1 MSQQAAAP
9 IWQRSIRFKV
19 NLAISGVFLLVMVVL
34 GGYSY
39 VEERD
44 KNLATAIA
52 QLQGMNAFY
61 FDSLN
66 TLMLGDA
73 MDERE
78 ELRIK
83 MLERPGITE
92 VRVNRA
98 PAVSDRFGAGLP
110 SQQTIDELDRRALA
124 GESVVEVRESG
135 GRREVTVIE
144 PYLLTEDTRGTDCL
158 ECHRRVEA
166 GAVSGS
172 VRLSYSLEQADAA
185 ILGSLARKFGTLFVL
200 FVLGVF
206 ALSALMQRLVRL
218 PVGQALAFAEGIAGG
233 DLDAPIEA
241 RSDDELGQL
250 TRALE
255 RMRGSLRASIERDR
269 EAAAEGL
276 RIKLALDSSGSP
288 TILSDACNRLIYLN
302 SAARTLFE
310 LLRPGWDELPAGLP
324 VDQLVGRDLADL
336 LPAGALRDAYAHGPD
351 QPCVVDG
358 AIGGRSLRLQLSPV
372 LDAEGIYQGR
382 VSQWHDLT
390 EQLQQA
396 AQERAR
402 LDEERR
408 IAAENRRIKVA
419 LDQVSANV
427 MLADTDRRVIYVNR
441 ATQGMLREAERD
453 FRQVAADFDAGRVLG
468 RDVLGLLGGRIGG
481 DALDARLETEVEIGG
496 RSMRLVSSPVLDD
509 SGARLGTTIEWT
521 DRTEEVAVER
531 EIDELVDAARRGDL
545 SRRIDTADK
554 SGFFRQLGE
563 GFNSLLDQLS
573 AVFDDIA
580 RVMGRM
586 AEGDLGHGIER
597 EYQGR
602 FGQVRVDVN
611 RTLGNLV
618 DTVARL
624 STVAEQVRSA
634 AAEISAGNNNLST
647 RTEQQAASIE
657 QTAASM
663 QQITT
668 TVRNSA
674 DNAQQAN
681 QVAAGARQAAE
692 QGGAV
697 VRRAVEAMQE
707 ISRAS
712 ARIAEIIGVIDEIA
726 FQTNLLAL
734 NASVEAAR
742 AGDQGR
748 GFAVVATE
756 VRNLASRS
764 ATAAKEIKQLILDSG
779 AKVQVGSQLVNETG
793 EALGEIVTGVKKVG
807 DIIAEMAAASAEQSA
822 GIDQVNRAINH
833 MDEITQQNAALAEQT
848 SAASS
853 SMSDNARE
861 LMSVIGFFRGAE
873 TR

>member
-9 IWQRSIRFKV
+9 NWQRSIRFKV
-19 NLAISGVFLLVMVVL
+19 NLAISGVFLLVMLVL

-52 QLQGMNAFY
+52 QLQGMTAFY

-110 SQQTIDELDRRALA
+110 SQQTIDELDQRALA

-144 PYLLTEDTRGTDCL
+144 PYQLTEDTRGTDCL

-185 ILGSLARKFGTLFVL
+185 ILGSLARKFGALFVL

-288 TILSDACNRLIYLN
+288 TILSDASNRLIYLN

-324 VDQLVGRDLADL
+324 LDQLVGRDLADL
-336 LPAGALRDAYAHGPD
+336 LPAGALRDAYARGPD

-372 LDAEGIYQGR
+372 LDAEGVYQGR
-382 VSQWHDLT
+382 VSQWQDMT

-427 MLADTDRRVIYVNR
+427 MLADTERRVIYVNR
-441 ATQGMLREAERD
+441 ATRPLRVSMTMARRPPPSSTRALPSERRTRLSPVSVSL
-453 FRQVAADFDAGRVLG
+453 FSP
-468 RDVLGLLGGRIGG
+468 LL
-481 DALDARLETEVEIGG
+481 DDMCQSL
-496 RSMRLVSSPVLDD
+496 RSPVSIRPVSSVTVRRWTTL
-509 SGARLGTTIEWT
+509 RLGT
-521 DRTEEVAVER
+521 
-531 EIDELVDAARRGDL
+531 DEPVR
-545 SRRIDTADK
+545 
-554 SGFFRQLGE
+554 
-563 GFNSLLDQLS
+563 
-573 AVFDDIA
+573 IA
-580 RVMGRM
+580 RAPFRRLLCPPLCPPRGSDNGCNSMR
-586 AEGDLGHGIER
+586 
-597 EYQGR
+597 
-602 FGQVRVDVN
+602 QV
-611 RTLGNLV
+611 
-618 DTVARL
+618 
-624 STVAEQVRSA
+624 
-634 AAEISAGNNNLST
+634 
-647 RTEQQAASIE
+647 
-657 QTAASM
+657 
-663 QQITT
+663 
-668 TVRNSA
+668 
-674 DNAQQAN
+674 
-681 QVAAGARQAAE
+681 
-692 QGGAV
+692 
-697 VRRAVEAMQE
+697 
-707 ISRAS
+707 
-712 ARIAEIIGVIDEIA
+712 
-726 FQTNLLAL
+726 
-734 NASVEAAR
+734 
-742 AGDQGR
+742 
-748 GFAVVATE
+748 
-756 VRNLASRS
+756 
-764 ATAAKEIKQLILDSG
+764 
-779 AKVQVGSQLVNETG
+779 ETG
-793 EALGEIVTGVKKVG
+793 
-807 DIIAEMAAASAEQSA
+807 DCH
-822 GIDQVNRAINH
+822 N
-833 MDEITQQNAALAEQT
+833 
-848 SAASS
+848 
-853 SMSDNARE
+853 E
-861 LMSVIGFFRGAE
+861 LL
-873 TR
+873 

>member
-1 MSQQAAAP
+1 MQEILGTQLGAIVVMEA
-9 IWQRSIRFKV
+9 QTGRV
-19 NLAISGVFLLVMVVL
+19 LA
-34 GGYSY
+34 
-39 VEERD
+39 
-44 KNLATAIA
+44 LAT
-52 QLQGMNAFY
+52 Y
-61 FDSLN
+61 PRFDPN
-66 TLMLGDA
+66 
-73 MDERE
+73 
-78 ELRIK
+78 
-83 MLERPGITE
+83 
-92 VRVNRA
+92 
-98 PAVSDRFGAGLP
+98 
-110 SQQTIDELDRRALA
+110 
-124 GESVVEVRESG
+124 
-135 GRREVTVIE
+135 
-144 PYLLTEDTRGTDCL
+144 
-158 ECHRRVEA
+158 
-166 GAVSGS
+166 
-172 VRLSYSLEQADAA
+172 
-185 ILGSLARKFGTLFVL
+185 LF
-200 FVLGVF
+200 
-206 ALSALMQRLVRL
+206 AT
-218 PVGQALAFAEGIAGG
+218 GIADWQWTNLQS
-233 DLDAPIEA
+233 DL
-241 RSDDELGQL
+241 R
-250 TRALE
+250 
-255 RMRGSLRASIERDR
+255 
-269 EAAAEGL
+269 
-276 RIKLALDSSGSP
+276 
-288 TILSDACNRLIYLN
+288 
-302 SAARTLFE
+302 
-310 LLRPGWDELPAGLP
+310 RPL
-324 VDQLVGRDLADL
+324 
-336 LPAGALRDAYAHGPD
+336 
-351 QPCVVDG
+351 
-358 AIGGRSLRLQLSPV
+358 
-372 LDAEGIYQGR
+372 
-382 VSQWHDLT
+382 
-390 EQLQQA
+390 
-396 AQERAR
+396 
-402 LDEERR
+402 
-408 IAAENRRIKVA
+408 
-419 LDQVSANV
+419 
-427 MLADTDRRVIYVNR
+427 VNR
-441 ATQGMLREAERD
+441 ATQGMLREAEGD

-468 RDVLGLLGGRIGG
+468 RDVLGLLGGRIAG

-697 VRRAVEAMQE
+697 VRRAVEAMHE